1 MPGQNDQSDRA
12 DQDGTTETGHRPAV
26 TVTEPDL
33 AVLARVAGLRI
44 AEHRLPGLA
53 RDLTTTLGLAA
64 SLDEIVPAT
73 VVPVVRPFD
82 PSWPAEGDSTR

>member
-1 MPGQNDQSDRA
+1 MTGHIDQSDRA

-26 TVTEPDL
+26 TVSEREMAT
-33 AVLARVAGLRI
+33 LARIAGLRI

-64 SLDEIVPAT
+64 SLDAIVPAT
-73 VVPVVRPFD
+73 MVPVVRPFD
-82 PSWPAEGDSTR
+82 PSWPELGDSTR